1 MFDIGWSEMVVIAV
15 IALIVIGP
23 RELPGLLHTLG
34 KLAAKARAT
43 LSEFQQGL
51 ADMAREAELE
61 ELRKKI
67 DAARDLDPRREIA
80 KAFDPS
86 GEIEASLD
94 QAAVDVELIAPPDE
108 KPPSAPPPADP
119 QAIASA
125 AAIPPDSCDPV
136 PPAGAEGDA
145 KPT

>member
-1 MFDIGWSEMVVIAV
+1 MFDIGWSEMAVIAV

-23 RELPGLLHTLG
+23 RELPGLLFTLG

-67 DAARDLDPRREIA
+67 DAARDLDPQREIA
-80 KAFDPS
+80 KAFDPT
-86 GEIEASLD
+86 GEVEAALD
-94 QAAVDVELIAPPDE
+94 QAAVDVDLIAPREE
-108 KPPSAPPPADP
+108 KPSPVETGTELPVTSESPAVSTQKP
-119 QAIASA
+119 ASQSA
-125 AAIPPDSCDPV
+125 APD
-136 PPAGAEGDA
+136 GDVKA
-145 KPT
+145 T

>member
-15 IALIVIGP
+15 VALIVIGP

-51 ADMAREAELE
+51 ADMAREAELD

-67 DAARDLDPRREIA
+67 DAARDFDPQREIA
-80 KAFDPS
+80 NAFDPA

-94 QAAVDVELIAPPDE
+94 QAAVDVDLIAPRGRE
-108 KPPSAPPPADP
+108 PPSAPPPSDP
-119 QAIASA
+119 QAVASA
-125 AAIPPDSCDPV
+125 AAIPPDPSE
-136 PPAGAEGDA
+136 PAAPARAEADEKA
-145 KPT
+145 T